1 MLFASAAATTNQL
14 LIRTETN
21 LAFGSVTHSQAGHK
35 VSLLPT
41 TRKEGIHSVTGGRL
55 SSIERSA
62 IVIQV
67 MKRPRPLYHF
77 VVAR

>member
-1 MLFASAAATTNQL
+1 VLFASAAATTNQL

-21 LAFGSVTHSQAGHK
+21 LALGSVTHSQAGHK

-62 IVIQV
+62 IVN
-67 MKRPRPLYHF
+67 
-77 VVAR
+77 